1 MKAISMF
8 LAAAL
13 GAAVIAT
20 PASAGQVRHV
30 SYSDLNLTTAEGQAT
45 LQQRLNSAAWRVCQ
59 FRDDGMLNTAADQT
73 ACYRQA
79 RKDVAVR
86 VAAITADVQRG
97 G

>member
-1 MKAISMF
+1 MKPVATI
-8 LAAAL
+8 LAAAIGL
-13 GAAVIAT
+13 AVLAS
-20 PASAGQVRHV
+20 PASARQVRHV
-30 SYSDLNLTTAEGQAT
+30 SYTDLNLTTAEGQAS
-45 LQQRLNSAAWRVCQ
+45 LQQRLNSAAWQVCQ

-86 VAAITADVQRG
+86 VAAITADAQRG